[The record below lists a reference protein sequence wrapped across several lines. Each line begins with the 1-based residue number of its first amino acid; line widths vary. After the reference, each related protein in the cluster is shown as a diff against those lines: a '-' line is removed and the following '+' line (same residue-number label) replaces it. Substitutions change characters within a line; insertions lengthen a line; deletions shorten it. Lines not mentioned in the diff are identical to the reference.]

1 MKKYLPVTSFVAVIA
16 LILGAIFFYSA
27 SAGSYD
33 TFAQCVK
40 DSGAKFYGAFWCPH
54 CREQKALFGKS
65 ALKLPYVECSAP
77 DGNSQLQVCKDQ
89 GIIKY
94 PTWFFTSSSTATT
107 TRIDT
112 GLSLEQIA
120 EYTSCPLV
128 KDSN

>member
-1 MKKYLPVTSFVAVIA
+1 MKNYLPTISFIA
-16 LILGAIFFYSA
+16 SIGLILGAIFFYSA

-33 TFAQCVK
+33 TFAQCIK

-65 ALKLPYVECSAP
+65 AVNLPYVECSSA
-77 DGNSQLQVCKDQ
+77 DGNSQLPVCKERK
-89 GIIKY
+89 IEKY
-94 PTWFFTSSSTATT
+94 PTWFFTSTTTATT

-112 GLSLEQIA
+112 GLSLEQIS
-120 EYTSCPLV
+120 EFTQCPLV

>member
-1 MKKYLPVTSFVAVIA
+1 MKNYLPTISFIA
-16 LILGAIFFYSA
+16 SIGLILGAIFFYSA

-33 TFAQCVK
+33 TFAQCIK

-65 ALKLPYVECSAP
+65 AVNLPYVECSSV
-77 DGNSQLQVCKDQ
+77 DGNSQLPVCKEQ
-89 GIIKY
+89 KIEKY
-94 PTWFFTSSSTATT
+94 PTWFFTSTTTATT

-112 GLSLEQIA
+112 GLSLEQIS
-120 EYTSCPLV
+120 EFTQCPLV